1 MLEEFHKQEVHT
13 AHSTQEIQLSTVLS
27 FSPLLVT
34 EHYLLF
40 QNPKHD

>member
-27 FSPLLVT
+27 FSPLLVAQ
-34 EHYLLF
+34 HYLLF
-40 QNPKHD
+40 SEPRA